1 MRRRRAAFTLV
12 ELLVVIAII
21 GILIALLLPAVQAAR
36 EAARRSQ
43 CSNNLKQIGVAL
55 HNYVDANKSL
65 PFGSIYFYAST
76 PNIWTVAILPF
87 IEEQP
92 LYDQVN
98 FNKSVFDPAN
108 ASVANYAVSTFIC
121 PSDPQGTS
129 PVLPNRGDPTSPN
142 PLTGA
147 GIWYTGSIGPT
158 APDACVFCSNTQ
170 ASPGNYCC
178 QGNNFGT
185 CSTAQGA
192 APGGYNYPASNT
204 VGMFCRCPRAI
215 RFREVTDGLTQT
227 IMAGETL
234 PGHYIWNCLLC
245 LNFPVASTAIP
256 LNTMIQDNGQHT
268 LWWED
273 SGYKSLHPGGANLIM
288 GDGSVQFVPETID
301 YQLYNNLGTR
311 SGAETVQFPLP

>member
-1 MRRRRAAFTLV
+1 MDRRNRSAFTLV

-55 HNYVDANKSL
+55 HNYVDVNKSL
-65 PFGSIYFYAST
+65 PFGSIYLYAST

-87 IEEQP
+87 LEEQP

-98 FNKSVFDPAN
+98 FGKSVFDPAN
-108 ASVANYAVSTFIC
+108 TFVANYAVSTFIC
-121 PSDPQGTS
+121 PSDPQGTN

-142 PLTGA
+142 PFTGA
-147 GIWYTGSIGPT
+147 GIWYTGSLGPT
-158 APDACVFCSNTQ
+158 IPDACVFCANPNP
-170 ASPGNYCC
+170 SPGNYCC
-178 QGNNFGT
+178 QGNNFG
-185 CSTAQGA
+185 SQGPMGNA
-192 APGGYNYPASNT
+192 

-215 RFREVTDGLTQT
+215 KFREVTDGLTQT

-234 PGHYIWNCLLC
+234 PGHYIWNCILC
-245 LNFPVASTAIP
+245 LNFPVASTEIP
-256 LNTMIQDNGQHT
+256 LNSMIQDNGQHT

-288 GDGSVQFVPETID
+288 GDASVHFVPDTID

-311 SGAETVQFPLP
+311 AGAETVQFPLP